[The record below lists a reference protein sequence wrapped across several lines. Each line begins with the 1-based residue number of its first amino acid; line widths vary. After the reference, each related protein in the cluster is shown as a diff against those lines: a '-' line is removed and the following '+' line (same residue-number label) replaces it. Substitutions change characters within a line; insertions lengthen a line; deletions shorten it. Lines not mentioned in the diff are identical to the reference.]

1 MEALL
6 TAKESGVLAPA
17 RSAGYGHEADLLQTL
32 EQAIAGREYLA
43 GACFSAADLYMAAV
57 VGFYTRTGMLEPR
70 PAFTAF
76 AQRHAARPAAL
87 RANAAD
93 DALIAAHPN
102 PDMPRTVDTTNI

>member
-1 MEALL
+1 
-6 TAKESGVLAPA
+6 
-17 RSAGYGHEADLLQTL
+17 
-32 EQAIAGREYLA
+32 
-43 GACFSAADLYMAAV
+43 
-57 VGFYTRTGMLEPR
+57 GFYTRTGMLEPR

-102 PDMPRTVDTTNI
+102 PDMPRTVDTTNT